1 MDKAAGG
8 PGETFLGGGLLCEA
22 GGLLCEA
29 GGLLC
34 EAGGLSCDTGES
46 AATDDVVTMKGFKH
60 C

>member
-8 PGETFLGGGLLCEA
+8 PGETFLGGDLLCEA
-22 GGLLCEA
+22 GGLLCK
-29 GGLLC
+29 
-34 EAGGLSCDTGES
+34 AGGLSCDTGES